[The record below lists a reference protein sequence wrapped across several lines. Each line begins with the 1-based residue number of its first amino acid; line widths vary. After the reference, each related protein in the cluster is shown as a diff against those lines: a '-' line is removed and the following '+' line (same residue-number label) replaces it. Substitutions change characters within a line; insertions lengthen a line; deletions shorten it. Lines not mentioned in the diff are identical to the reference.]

1 MRSAGIHHITA
12 IAGDPQR
19 NLDFYTEA
27 LGLRLVKR
35 TVNFDDPGSYHF
47 YFGDN
52 IGTPGTIITFF
63 PWPGARRGTR
73 GSGQVTTV
81 SFAIPRNSMAFW
93 KERLR
98 ANHVIAEEIEGRFGS
113 NALRF
118 LDPDGLQLE
127 LTIARLRQTKE
138 SCYPGR
144 QLFADSPRQ
153 RLKSGTLERTE
164 KLLTEILGFE
174 FVGEE
179 NNRRR
184 FRGSGSN
191 ASAEIDLV
199 SSEAGF
205 GQIAVGTVHHI
216 AFRAADDDEQLKVR
230 EQLAA
235 RGLNVTPVI
244 DRQYFH
250 SIYFREPNGILFEIA
265 TDGPGFLIDEP
276 ADALGETLKLPPIY
290 ESKRNEIERVLP
302 TDSSPPLDRIMNDF
316 TYRFI
321 PGTGDR
327 TLLLLHGTGGN
338 ENDLLPLGRAI
349 DPDASLLSPRGKV
362 LENGAPRFFRRL
374 AEGVFDE
381 EDVVARAD
389 ELADFVS
396 VCGPKIWFRSEHAD
410 CDRLFQRRE
419 YRLGDDAAR
428 RIEISRRDFVSSDG
442 APFTSAGDHVGKLCR
457 PDLRR
462 AF

>member
-47 YFGDN
+47 YFGDS
-52 IGTPGTIITFF
+52 IGTPGTIMTFF
-63 PWPGARRGTR
+63 PWPGARRGAR

-81 SFAIPRNSMAFW
+81 SFAVPRNSMAFW

-98 ANHVIAEEIEGRFGS
+98 ATHVIAEEIEGRFGC

-127 LTIARLRQTKE
+127 LVASANEE
-138 SCYPGR
+138 SSSERAIRG
-144 QLFADSPRQ
+144 FAAP
-153 RLKSGTLERTE
+153 TLEVRNPEKTE

-174 FVGEE
+174 FVAEE

-205 GQIAVGTVHHI
+205 GQIAAGTVHHI

-302 TDSSPPLDRIMNDF
+302 TIHLRHS
-316 TYRFI
+316 
-321 PGTGDR
+321 
-327 TLLLLHGTGGN
+327 
-338 ENDLLPLGRAI
+338 A
-349 DPDASLLSPRGKV
+349 AS
-362 LENGAPRFFRRL
+362 
-374 AEGVFDE
+374 
-381 EDVVARAD
+381 
-389 ELADFVS
+389 
-396 VCGPKIWFRSEHAD
+396 
-410 CDRLFQRRE
+410 
-419 YRLGDDAAR
+419 
-428 RIEISRRDFVSSDG
+428 
-442 APFTSAGDHVGKLCR
+442 
-457 PDLRR
+457 
-462 AF
+462 

>member
-47 YFGDN
+47 YFGDK
-52 IGTPGTIITFF
+52 IGTPGTIMTFF
-63 PWPGARRGTR
+63 PWPGARQGAR

-81 SFAIPRNSMAFW
+81 SFAVPRNSMAFW

-98 ANHVIAEEIEGRFGS
+98 ATHVITEEIEGRFGS

-127 LTIARLRQTKE
+127 LVASANEE
-138 SCYPGR
+138 SSSERAIRG
-144 QLFADSPRQ
+144 FAAP
-153 RLKSGTLERTE
+153 TLEVRNPEKTE
-164 KLLTEILGFE
+164 KLLTENLGFE
-174 FVGEE
+174 FVAEE

-205 GQIAVGTVHHI
+205 GQIAAGTVHHI
-216 AFRAADDDEQLKVR
+216 AFRAADDDEQRKLR
-230 EQLAA
+230 EQLVA

-276 ADALGETLKLPPIY
+276 VNALGETLKLPPIY

-302 TDSSPPLDRIMNDF
+302 TIH
-316 TYRFI
+316 
-321 PGTGDR
+321 
-327 TLLLLHGTGGN
+327 LHQS
-338 ENDLLPLGRAI
+338 A
-349 DPDASLLSPRGKV
+349 AS
-362 LENGAPRFFRRL
+362 
-374 AEGVFDE
+374 
-381 EDVVARAD
+381 
-389 ELADFVS
+389 
-396 VCGPKIWFRSEHAD
+396 
-410 CDRLFQRRE
+410 
-419 YRLGDDAAR
+419 
-428 RIEISRRDFVSSDG
+428 
-442 APFTSAGDHVGKLCR
+442 
-457 PDLRR
+457 
-462 AF
+462 

>member
-52 IGTPGTIITFF
+52 IGTPGTIMTFF
-63 PWPGARRGTR
+63 PWPGARRGAR

-81 SFAIPRNSMAFW
+81 SFAVPRNSMAFW

-98 ANHVIAEEIEGRFGS
+98 ATHVIAEEIEGRFGS

-127 LTIARLRQTKE
+127 FVASANEE
-138 SCYPGR
+138 SSSERAVRG
-144 QLFADSPRQ
+144 FAAP
-153 RLKSGTLERTE
+153 TLEVRNPEKTE

-174 FVGEE
+174 FVAEE

-205 GQIAVGTVHHI
+205 GQIAAGTVHHI

-302 TDSSPPLDRIMNDF
+302 TIH
-316 TYRFI
+316 
-321 PGTGDR
+321 
-327 TLLLLHGTGGN
+327 LHHS
-338 ENDLLPLGRAI
+338 A
-349 DPDASLLSPRGKV
+349 AS
-362 LENGAPRFFRRL
+362 
-374 AEGVFDE
+374 
-381 EDVVARAD
+381 
-389 ELADFVS
+389 
-396 VCGPKIWFRSEHAD
+396 
-410 CDRLFQRRE
+410 
-419 YRLGDDAAR
+419 
-428 RIEISRRDFVSSDG
+428 
-442 APFTSAGDHVGKLCR
+442 
-457 PDLRR
+457 
-462 AF
+462 

>member
-52 IGTPGTIITFF
+52 IGSPGTIMTFF
-63 PWPGARRGTR
+63 PWPGARRGAR

-81 SFAIPRNSMAFW
+81 SFAVPRNSMAFW

-98 ANHVIAEEIEGRFGS
+98 ATHVIAEEIEGRFGS

-127 LTIARLRQTKE
+127 LVASANEE
-138 SCYPGR
+138 SSSERAIRG
-144 QLFADSPRQ
+144 FAAP
-153 RLKSGTLERTE
+153 TLEVRNSEKTE

-174 FVGEE
+174 FVAEE

-205 GQIAVGTVHHI
+205 GQIAAGTVHHI
-216 AFRAADDDEQLKVR
+216 AFRATDDDEQLKVR
-230 EQLAA
+230 EQLVA

-290 ESKRNEIERVLP
+290 EAKRNEIERVLP
-302 TDSSPPLDRIMNDF
+302 RIH
-316 TYRFI
+316 
-321 PGTGDR
+321 
-327 TLLLLHGTGGN
+327 LHHS
-338 ENDLLPLGRAI
+338 A
-349 DPDASLLSPRGKV
+349 AS
-362 LENGAPRFFRRL
+362 
-374 AEGVFDE
+374 
-381 EDVVARAD
+381 
-389 ELADFVS
+389 
-396 VCGPKIWFRSEHAD
+396 
-410 CDRLFQRRE
+410 
-419 YRLGDDAAR
+419 
-428 RIEISRRDFVSSDG
+428 
-442 APFTSAGDHVGKLCR
+442 
-457 PDLRR
+457 
-462 AF
+462 

>member
-52 IGTPGTIITFF
+52 IGTPGTIMTFF
-63 PWPGARRGTR
+63 PWPGARRGAR
-73 GSGQVTTV
+73 GSGQVTVV
-81 SFAIPRNSMAFW
+81 SFAVPRNSMAFW

-98 ANHVIAEEIEGRFGS
+98 ATHVTAEEIKGRFGC

-118 LDPDGLQLE
+118 LDADGLQLE
-127 LTIARLRQTKE
+127 IVASANEE
-138 SCYPGR
+138 SSSERAIRG
-144 QLFADSPRQ
+144 FAAP
-153 RLKSGTLERTE
+153 TLEVRSPEKTE

-174 FVGEE
+174 FVAEE

-205 GQIAVGTVHHI
+205 GQIAAGTVHHI
-216 AFRAADDDEQLKVR
+216 AFRAADDDEQLKMR
-230 EQLAA
+230 EQLVA

-276 ADALGETLKLPPIY
+276 ADALGETLKLPPTY
-290 ESKRNEIERVLP
+290 EPKRNEIERALP
-302 TDSSPPLDRIMNDF
+302 TIH
-316 TYRFI
+316 
-321 PGTGDR
+321 
-327 TLLLLHGTGGN
+327 LHH
-338 ENDLLPLGRAI
+338 
-349 DPDASLLSPRGKV
+349 S
-362 LENGAPRFFRRL
+362 
-374 AEGVFDE
+374 
-381 EDVVARAD
+381 
-389 ELADFVS
+389 
-396 VCGPKIWFRSEHAD
+396 
-410 CDRLFQRRE
+410 
-419 YRLGDDAAR
+419 AA
-428 RIEISRRDFVSSDG
+428 
-442 APFTSAGDHVGKLCR
+442 
-457 PDLRR
+457 
-462 AF
+462 

>member
-47 YFGDN
+47 YFGDS
-52 IGTPGTIITFF
+52 IGTPGTIMTFF
-63 PWPGARRGTR
+63 PWPGARRGAR

-81 SFAIPRNSMAFW
+81 SFAVPQNSMAFW

-98 ANHVIAEEIEGRFGS
+98 ATHVIAEEIEGRFGC

-127 LTIARLRQTKE
+127 LVASANEE
-138 SCYPGR
+138 SSSERAIRG
-144 QLFADSPRQ
+144 FAAP
-153 RLKSGTLERTE
+153 TLEVRNLEKTE

-174 FVGEE
+174 FVAEE

-205 GQIAVGTVHHI
+205 GQIAAGTVHHI
-216 AFRAADDDEQLKVR
+216 AFRAADDDEQLKLR
-230 EQLAA
+230 EQLVA
-235 RGLNVTPVI
+235 RGLNVPPVI

-302 TDSSPPLDRIMNDF
+302 
-316 TYRFI
+316 
-321 PGTGDR
+321 
-327 TLLLLHGTGGN
+327 
-338 ENDLLPLGRAI
+338 AI
-349 DPDASLLSPRGKV
+349 HLRHSA
-362 LENGAPRFFRRL
+362 
-374 AEGVFDE
+374 
-381 EDVVARAD
+381 
-389 ELADFVS
+389 VS
-396 VCGPKIWFRSEHAD
+396 
-410 CDRLFQRRE
+410 
-419 YRLGDDAAR
+419 
-428 RIEISRRDFVSSDG
+428 
-442 APFTSAGDHVGKLCR
+442 
-457 PDLRR
+457 
-462 AF
+462 

>member
-19 NLDFYTEA
+19 NLDFYTQA

-52 IGTPGTIITFF
+52 IGSPGTIMTFF
-63 PWPGARRGTR
+63 PWPGARRGAR

-81 SFAIPRNSMAFW
+81 SFAVPQNSMAFW

-98 ANHVIAEEIEGRFGS
+98 ANPVIAEEIEGRFGS

-127 LTIARLRQTKE
+127 LVASANEE
-138 SCYPGR
+138 SSSERAIRG
-144 QLFADSPRQ
+144 FAAP
-153 RLKSGTLERTE
+153 TLEIRNPEKTE

-174 FVGEE
+174 FVAEE

-191 ASAEIDLV
+191 ASAEVDLV

-205 GQIAVGTVHHI
+205 GQIAAGTVHHI

-230 EQLAA
+230 EQLVA

-244 DRQYFH
+244 DRQYFR

-302 TDSSPPLDRIMNDF
+302 
-316 TYRFI
+316 
-321 PGTGDR
+321 
-327 TLLLLHGTGGN
+327 
-338 ENDLLPLGRAI
+338 AI
-349 DPDASLLSPRGKV
+349 HLRHSAAS
-362 LENGAPRFFRRL
+362 
-374 AEGVFDE
+374 
-381 EDVVARAD
+381 
-389 ELADFVS
+389 
-396 VCGPKIWFRSEHAD
+396 
-410 CDRLFQRRE
+410 
-419 YRLGDDAAR
+419 
-428 RIEISRRDFVSSDG
+428 
-442 APFTSAGDHVGKLCR
+442 
-457 PDLRR
+457 
-462 AF
+462 

>member
-1 MRSAGIHHITA
+1 MRCAGIHHITA

-19 NLDFYTEA
+19 NLDFYTET

-52 IGTPGTIITFF
+52 IGSPGTIMTFF
-63 PWPGARRGTR
+63 PWPGARRGAR

-81 SFAIPRNSMAFW
+81 SFAVPRNSMAFW

-98 ANHVIAEEIEGRFGS
+98 ATHVIAEEIEGRFGC

-127 LTIARLRQTKE
+127 LVASANEE
-138 SCYPGR
+138 SSSERAIRG
-144 QLFADSPRQ
+144 FAAP
-153 RLKSGTLERTE
+153 TLEVRNPEKTE
-164 KLLTEILGFE
+164 KLLTEILEFE
-174 FVGEE
+174 FVAEE

-205 GQIAVGTVHHI
+205 GQIAAGTVHHI
-216 AFRAADDDEQLKVR
+216 AFRAPDDDEQLKVR
-230 EQLAA
+230 EQLVA

-276 ADALGETLKLPPIY
+276 PDALGETLKLPPIY

-302 TDSSPPLDRIMNDF
+302 TIHLRHS
-316 TYRFI
+316 
-321 PGTGDR
+321 
-327 TLLLLHGTGGN
+327 
-338 ENDLLPLGRAI
+338 A
-349 DPDASLLSPRGKV
+349 AS
-362 LENGAPRFFRRL
+362 
-374 AEGVFDE
+374 
-381 EDVVARAD
+381 
-389 ELADFVS
+389 
-396 VCGPKIWFRSEHAD
+396 
-410 CDRLFQRRE
+410 
-419 YRLGDDAAR
+419 
-428 RIEISRRDFVSSDG
+428 
-442 APFTSAGDHVGKLCR
+442 
-457 PDLRR
+457 
-462 AF
+462 

>member
-52 IGTPGTIITFF
+52 IGTPGTIMTFF
-63 PWPGARRGTR
+63 PWPGARRGAR

-81 SFAIPRNSMAFW
+81 SFAVPQNSMAFW

-98 ANHVIAEEIEGRFGS
+98 ANHVIAEEMEGRFGS
-113 NALRF
+113 NALRL

-127 LTIARLRQTKE
+127 ITVIPSNVEGSRRETFKVTSTGSLDFARDDGGPSERAIR
-138 SCYPGR
+138 G
-144 QLFADSPRQ
+144 FAAP
-153 RLKSGTLERTE
+153 TLEVRNPEKTE

-174 FVGEE
+174 FVAEE

-205 GQIAVGTVHHI
+205 GQIAAGTVHHI
-216 AFRAADDDEQLKVR
+216 AFRAADDDEQQKVR
-230 EQLAA
+230 EQLVA

-302 TDSSPPLDRIMNDF
+302 TIHLRHS
-316 TYRFI
+316 T
-321 PGTGDR
+321 
-327 TLLLLHGTGGN
+327 
-338 ENDLLPLGRAI
+338 
-349 DPDASLLSPRGKV
+349 AS
-362 LENGAPRFFRRL
+362 
-374 AEGVFDE
+374 
-381 EDVVARAD
+381 
-389 ELADFVS
+389 
-396 VCGPKIWFRSEHAD
+396 
-410 CDRLFQRRE
+410 
-419 YRLGDDAAR
+419 
-428 RIEISRRDFVSSDG
+428 
-442 APFTSAGDHVGKLCR
+442 
-457 PDLRR
+457 
-462 AF
+462 

>member
-19 NLDFYTEA
+19 NLDFYTEE

-52 IGTPGTIITFF
+52 IGTPGTIMTFF
-63 PWPGARRGTR
+63 PWPGARRGAR

-81 SFAIPRNSMAFW
+81 SFAVPRNSMAFW

-98 ANHVIAEEIEGRFGS
+98 ATHVIAEEIEGRFGC

-127 LTIARLRQTKE
+127 LVALANEE
-138 SCYPGR
+138 SSSERPIPG
-144 QLFADSPRQ
+144 FAAP
-153 RLKSGTLERTE
+153 TLEVRNPEKTE

-174 FVGEE
+174 FVAEE

-191 ASAEIDLV
+191 ASAEIDLI
-199 SSEAGF
+199 SSATGF
-205 GQIAVGTVHHI
+205 GQIAAGTVHHI

-230 EQLAA
+230 EQLAS

-250 SIYFREPNGILFEIA
+250 SIYFREPNGILFESA

-302 TDSSPPLDRIMNDF
+302 TIHLRHS
-316 TYRFI
+316 
-321 PGTGDR
+321 
-327 TLLLLHGTGGN
+327 
-338 ENDLLPLGRAI
+338 A
-349 DPDASLLSPRGKV
+349 AS
-362 LENGAPRFFRRL
+362 
-374 AEGVFDE
+374 
-381 EDVVARAD
+381 
-389 ELADFVS
+389 
-396 VCGPKIWFRSEHAD
+396 
-410 CDRLFQRRE
+410 
-419 YRLGDDAAR
+419 
-428 RIEISRRDFVSSDG
+428 
-442 APFTSAGDHVGKLCR
+442 
-457 PDLRR
+457 
-462 AF
+462 

>member
-52 IGTPGTIITFF
+52 IGSPGTIMTFF
-63 PWPGARRGTR
+63 PWPGARRGAR

-81 SFAIPRNSMAFW
+81 SFAVPRNSMAFW

-98 ANHVIAEEIEGRFGS
+98 ATHVIAEEIEGRFGS

-127 LTIARLRQTKE
+127 LVASANEE
-138 SCYPGR
+138 SSSERAIRG
-144 QLFADSPRQ
+144 FAAP
-153 RLKSGTLERTE
+153 TLEVRNPEKTK

-174 FVGEE
+174 FVAEE
-179 NNRRR
+179 NNRQR

-205 GQIAVGTVHHI
+205 GQIAAGTVHHI

-276 ADALGETLKLPPIY
+276 VDALGETLKLPPIY

-302 TDSSPPLDRIMNDF
+302 
-316 TYRFI
+316 
-321 PGTGDR
+321 
-327 TLLLLHGTGGN
+327 
-338 ENDLLPLGRAI
+338 AI
-349 DPDASLLSPRGKV
+349 HLRHSA
-362 LENGAPRFFRRL
+362 
-374 AEGVFDE
+374 
-381 EDVVARAD
+381 
-389 ELADFVS
+389 VS
-396 VCGPKIWFRSEHAD
+396 
-410 CDRLFQRRE
+410 
-419 YRLGDDAAR
+419 
-428 RIEISRRDFVSSDG
+428 
-442 APFTSAGDHVGKLCR
+442 
-457 PDLRR
+457 
-462 AF
+462 

>member
-27 LGLRLVKR
+27 LGLRLIKR

-52 IGTPGTIITFF
+52 IGSPGTIMTFF
-63 PWPGARRGTR
+63 PWPGARRGAR

-81 SFAIPRNSMAFW
+81 SFAVPRNSMAFW
-93 KERLR
+93 REQLR
-98 ANHVIAEEIEGRFGS
+98 ATHVIAEEIEGRFGS

-127 LTIARLRQTKE
+127 LVASANEE
-138 SCYPGR
+138 SSSERAIRG
-144 QLFADSPRQ
+144 FAAP
-153 RLKSGTLERTE
+153 TLEVRNPEKTE

-174 FVGEE
+174 FVAEE

-205 GQIAVGTVHHI
+205 GQIAAGTVHHI

-230 EQLAA
+230 EQLVA

-302 TDSSPPLDRIMNDF
+302 TIHLRHS
-316 TYRFI
+316 
-321 PGTGDR
+321 
-327 TLLLLHGTGGN
+327 
-338 ENDLLPLGRAI
+338 A
-349 DPDASLLSPRGKV
+349 AS
-362 LENGAPRFFRRL
+362 
-374 AEGVFDE
+374 
-381 EDVVARAD
+381 
-389 ELADFVS
+389 
-396 VCGPKIWFRSEHAD
+396 
-410 CDRLFQRRE
+410 
-419 YRLGDDAAR
+419 
-428 RIEISRRDFVSSDG
+428 
-442 APFTSAGDHVGKLCR
+442 
-457 PDLRR
+457 
-462 AF
+462 

>member
-52 IGTPGTIITFF
+52 IGTPGTIMTFF
-63 PWPGARRGTR
+63 PWPGARRGAR

-81 SFAIPRNSMAFW
+81 SFAVPRNSMAFW

-98 ANHVIAEEIEGRFGS
+98 ATHVISEEIEGRFGS

-127 LTIARLRQTKE
+127 IIVIPSNVEGSRRETFKVTSTGSLDFARDDGVPSARAIR
-138 SCYPGR
+138 G
-144 QLFADSPRQ
+144 FAAP
-153 RLKSGTLERTE
+153 TLEVRNPEKTE

-174 FVGEE
+174 FVAEE

-205 GQIAVGTVHHI
+205 GQIAAGTVHHI
-216 AFRAADDDEQLKVR
+216 AFRAPDDDEQLKVR
-230 EQLAA
+230 EQLVA

-290 ESKRNEIERVLP
+290 ESKRSEIERVLP
-302 TDSSPPLDRIMNDF
+302 TIHLRHS
-316 TYRFI
+316 T
-321 PGTGDR
+321 
-327 TLLLLHGTGGN
+327 
-338 ENDLLPLGRAI
+338 
-349 DPDASLLSPRGKV
+349 AS
-362 LENGAPRFFRRL
+362 
-374 AEGVFDE
+374 
-381 EDVVARAD
+381 
-389 ELADFVS
+389 
-396 VCGPKIWFRSEHAD
+396 
-410 CDRLFQRRE
+410 
-419 YRLGDDAAR
+419 
-428 RIEISRRDFVSSDG
+428 
-442 APFTSAGDHVGKLCR
+442 
-457 PDLRR
+457 
-462 AF
+462 